1 MKLIKFRVTNFRSI
15 EDSGEINLD
24 SVLCLAGKNE
34 AGKTAVM
41 SALAGLNPHVST
53 PVLFHRERDY
63 PRRYFLDYKKRHP
76 DKEAK
81 IIESQWRLEAEDK
94 QALANYLGPH
104 VVKNDVVTVS
114 RRYGAEL
121 PEWDI
126 KLHLSAIIDFL
137 FTDEGFTPAE
147 RATLGEIKTT
157 DAMRNALEALPNPT
171 EKHLRLLARLNR
183 LPRKNATLTTEHILR
198 KRLPRFMMF
207 SHYDRMEGQIRLD
220 TWPTRAER
228 NDPTITEGERVFI
241 DFLEFAGTSVKEIL
255 TATTY
260 EALNAQCEAA
270 SNAISEELAQKL
282 DAKPQFRN

>member
-41 SALAGLNPHVST
+41 SALAGLKSACLDPGLIS
-53 PVLFHRERDY
+53 
-63 PRRYFLDYKKRHP
+63 PRARLPTAILPGLQKRHP

-81 IIESQWRLEAEDK
+81 VIESLWQLEAEDK

-137 FTDEGFTPAE
+137 FTDEGFTPEE
-147 RATLGEIKTT
+147 RAALGELKPPMPC
-157 DAMRNALEALPNPT
+157 AMPWKPWRVQVRNICVCW
-171 EKHLRLLARLNR
+171 R
-183 LPRKNATLTTEHILR
+183 
-198 KRLPRFMMF
+198 
-207 SHYDRMEGQIRLD
+207 G
-220 TWPTRAER
+220 
-228 NDPTITEGERVFI
+228 
-241 DFLEFAGTSVKEIL
+241 
-255 TATTY
+255 
-260 EALNAQCEAA
+260 
-270 SNAISEELAQKL
+270 
-282 DAKPQFRN
+282 